1 MCKRLLFGLWI
12 LWLSAVFCQ
21 SLLTSIIALGWIYRW
36 VCVDSHRHLFKC
48 SPLAD
53 TTTWQDFSSQH
64 PDLQAL
70 QTVPRYFQVQPGISS
85 EGNRIQR
92 FFHKRFHSFWLNGR
106 QGWSG
111 ILTTWSLTLLPCLI
125 WSWAW
130 YTGWQI
136 SFTKLY
142 EESATGFSM
151 GLLGFLLF
159 TAVMF
164 YLPVAQARHAFT
176 RDWGSFFQ
184 VRFLCALI
192 NQFPLRYALLALGY
206 VGSSFVLLYFKAL
219 PAFFPSMN
227 PLLADLSIPES
238 LELLNRY
245 YFYTGSLAFILVV
258 ILRTW
263 AGRLYT
269 SGLPILWTQSRWPVD
284 TFHEQE
290 VQLLERLQIGYGSAS
305 RSQGLV
311 KRLLQGP
318 FSLTYRVG
326 LFLATLLLWSL
337 FSFTPFISEFA
348 HYYPVAGFLN
358 QPLVHLPSFRYVPEH
373 LQAETT

>member
-1 MCKRLLFGLWI
+1 MGKRFLFGLWI
-12 LWLSAVFCQ
+12 LWLSAIFCQ
-21 SLLTSIIALGWIYRW
+21 SLLTAIIALGWIYRW
-36 VCVDSHRHLFKC
+36 VCFDSHRHLFNR
-48 SPLAD
+48 SPLAQ
-53 TTTWQDFSSQH
+53 TTNWQDFCSQH
-64 PDLQAL
+64 PDLQPL
-70 QTVPRYFQVQPGISS
+70 QTVPRYFQAQPGISR

-92 FFHKRFHSFWLNGR
+92 FFHNRFHSFWLNGR
-106 QGWSG
+106 RGGSG

-151 GLLGFLLF
+151 GLLGFLIF
-159 TAVMF
+159 TVVIF
-164 YLPVAQARHAFT
+164 YLPFAQARHAFT
-176 RDWGSFFQ
+176 QDWSSFYR
-184 VRFLCALI
+184 VRFLTALI
-192 NQFPLRYALLALGY
+192 NQFPLRIALLALGY

-227 PLLADLSIPES
+227 PALADLSPAES

-245 YFYTGSLAFILVV
+245 YFYTGSLAFILVL

-263 AGRLYT
+263 AGRLYA
-269 SGLPILWTQSRWPVD
+269 SGLRILWTQSRLPVD
-284 TFHEQE
+284 TFHDQE
-290 VQLLERLQIGYGSAS
+290 AQFLERLQMGYGFSP

-311 KRLLQGP
+311 KRLLQSP
-318 FSLTYRVG
+318 FSLGYRVG
-326 LFLATLLLWSL
+326 MVLVTLFLWSL
-337 FSFTPFISEFA
+337 FSFTPLISEFA

-358 QPLVHLPSFRYVPEH
+358 QPLVQLPSFRYVPES